1 MLNFLILSDS
11 ENGGNEAQ
19 LENFYAVEEG
29 GIRHLTAKQFQ
40 FQFQSQRSEN
50 LMRWLEWQEMRGL
63 YPSIEKGPSTSLAP
77 QAAIPDSALFSSC

>member
-40 FQFQSQRSEN
+40 FQSQRSEN
-50 LMRWLEWQEMRGL
+50 LMRWLEWQ
-63 YPSIEKGPSTSLAP
+63 
-77 QAAIPDSALFSSC
+77 